1 MTAQPVEPQQAD
13 SRRIAETAT
22 AAAWLKSALS
32 PWRRLMSLG
41 GALVIADTVPA
52 IGFAAGLALAVG
64 ALPQGL
70 AEAVPGL
77 ILAAAALIVRAALN
91 QGAVFVNTRAA
102 RAAKNGLRRRVLTGA
117 LGGRLSDAA
126 AMTAAAEGVE
136 ALDGHI
142 ARFTPARTAA
152 AASPIIL
159 IVAAGVVSP
168 PEHNGDRSVL
178 APPPPRG

>member
-1 MTAQPVEPQQAD
+1 MTAQPVDPQQA
-13 SRRIAETAT
+13 SSPRIAETA
-22 AAAWLKSALS
+22 APAAWLKAALS

-52 IGFAAGLALAVG
+52 VGFAAGLALAVG
-64 ALPQGL
+64 ALPRGL

-77 ILAAAALIVRAALN
+77 VLAVVALIVRAALS

-102 RAAKNGLRRRVLTGA
+102 RAAKNGLRRRLLTGA

-136 ALDGHI
+136 TLDGHV
-142 ARFTPARTAA
+142 ARFTPAARRRP
-152 AASPIIL
+152 SRP
-159 IVAAGVVSP
+159 
-168 PEHNGDRSVL
+168 
-178 APPPPRG
+178 